1 MILHIDMN
9 LVDET
14 VWLDRVGVDAIRAMP
29 VFPHSGSIQ
38 EINGIVIVKFNEFDP
53 T

>member
-9 LVDET
+9 LADVT
-14 VWLDRVGVDAIRAMP
+14 VWLDRVGVDAICAMP